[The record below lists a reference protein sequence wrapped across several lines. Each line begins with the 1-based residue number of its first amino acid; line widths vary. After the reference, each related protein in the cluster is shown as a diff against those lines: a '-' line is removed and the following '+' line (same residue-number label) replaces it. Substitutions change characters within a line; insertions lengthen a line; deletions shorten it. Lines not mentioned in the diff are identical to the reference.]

1 MQVGK
6 RGGGFGVR
14 VGAAA
19 KYWPLQ
25 PAETEACMQGGKRVG
40 GFGGEGGGGG
50 QGGGRGG
57 AGGRVLGVR
66 MSAQARGVQG
76 SW

>member
-1 MQVGK
+1 MPPSPGVGQHGHDDVGTGGTTDVTSVSSRIDAKYWSLQPAETEACMQVGK

-25 PAETEACMQGGKRVG
+25 PDRKSV
-40 GFGGEGGGGG
+40 
-50 QGGGRGG
+50 
-57 AGGRVLGVR
+57 V
-66 MSAQARGVQG
+66 
-76 SW
+76 